1 MGSTSLEF
9 RENDKLTG
17 SDDFH
22 AWKMILDLK
31 LEDHDLLDHVIGKIQ
46 EPPSNASA
54 AVRNK
59 YKKGEIR
66 AKLLIRE
73 SINKSLVAYISELG
87 TSKEMYDKLILMF
100 QVNNVNQVLFLK
112 NKLKNMKKGRDESI
126 QTFFMKLTET
136 RNNLLAIGETI
147 ANREM
152 VLTALGGLPYEWQ
165 VFTTT
170 ILNNNTI
177 PNFDELLS
185 RCMQEEIRMKEFDN
199 ERNAAYGAHFRKKN
213 FGGSKDKR
221 RTKTQEKKGK
231 CFTCHRTGHYARR
244 MPIQEGFSR

>member
-9 RENDKLTG
+9 KENDKLTG

-22 AWKMILDLK
+22 PWKMILDLK
-31 LEDHDLLDHVIGKIQ
+31 LEDHDLLDHVTGRIQ

-126 QTFFMKLTET
+126 QTFFLKLTET

-147 ANREM
+147 ADREM

-170 ILNNNTI
+170 IPVSYTHLTL
-177 PNFDELLS
+177 PT
-185 RCMQEEIRMKEFDN
+185 
-199 ERNAAYGAHFRKKN
+199 
-213 FGGSKDKR
+213 KR
-221 RTKTQEKKGK
+221 
-231 CFTCHRTGHYARR
+231 
-244 MPIQEGFSR
+244 IV